1 MPTHTP
7 HRPLQSTARRTLA
20 LSAALLLCVPTWAIQ
35 PPAGTVI
42 LTISGKVG
50 ATNQAGAAAFDL
62 AMLEALPQRSFVTST
77 PWYKEPTK
85 FSGPLLRDVL
95 AAAKAN
101 GVTLEAT
108 ALNDY
113 KTSIPIEDARQFDV
127 IVAHRINDQ
136 PISVRT
142 KGPLFIIYPFDTT
155 PELKTAKYYGRS
167 AWQLKSLK
175 VD

>member
-1 MPTHTP
+1 MQLFLNPVLRLT
-7 HRPLQSTARRTLA
+7 
-20 LSAALLLCVPTWAIQ
+20 AALAIACSSLLAPSWAQ
-35 PPAGTVI
+35 QPAGEPAV
-42 LTISGKVG
+42 LTMTGKVSQG
-50 ATNQAGAAAFDL
+50 NQAGAAVFDL
-62 AMLEALPQRSFVTST
+62 AMIEALPQRSFVTST

-85 FSGPLLRDVL
+85 FTGPLLRDVL
-95 AAAKAN
+95 SAAKAS
-101 GVTLEAT
+101 GTTLEAL

-113 KTSIPIEDARQFDV
+113 KTSIPFEDAQRFDV

-142 KGPLFIIYPFDTT
+142 KGPLFIIYPFDAV
-155 PELKTAKYYGRS
+155 PELKTSKYYGRS

>member
-1 MPTHTP
+1 MPTP
-7 HRPLQSTARRTLA
+7 VSPLKSSLRRTLA
-20 LSAALLLCVPTWAIQ
+20 LSAVLFLWMPAWGMQ

-42 LTISGKVG
+42 LTITGKVG
-50 ATNQAGAAAFDL
+50 ATNQPGAAAFDR

-85 FSGPLLRDVL
+85 FTGPLLRDVL

-101 GVTLEAT
+101 GVTLEAM

-113 KTSIPIEDARQFDV
+113 KTSIPMEDARQFDV

-155 PELKTAKYYGRS
+155 PELKAAKYYGRS